1 MLEEVPRSQRS
12 SLNVGYHDFQQLTT
26 YLYLVDDAAKLSN
39 KVKGDLPGAQKE
51 AKTGIE
57 LTGKEAGQQFDN
69 AVSSFLNRPITEPKM
84 LMDCSQVAKARDAT
98 SKIDSKLEG
107 YRASAEQKI
116 DSTRKEVGKDLTAAI
131 DSFDKN
137 VEKGA
142 AKGKSWLSGWF

>member
-1 MLEEVPRSQRS
+1 
-12 SLNVGYHDFQQLTT
+12 
-26 YLYLVDDAAKLSN
+26 
-39 KVKGDLPGAQKE
+39 
-51 AKTGIE
+51 
-57 LTGKEAGQQFDN
+57 
-69 AVSSFLNRPITEPKM
+69 
-84 LMDCSQVAKARDAT
+84 MDCSQVAKAKETT